1 MKTKTI
7 TRFSALAAAV
17 MLGGCSSFGFG
28 SKSDDSND
36 LPTRIEKKTDYK
48 QAYQDYVELGA
59 KYVQMGR
66 YDLAEPKLKRAI

>member
-36 LPTRIEKKTDYK
+36 LPTRIEKKTD
-48 QAYQDYVELGA
+48 
-59 KYVQMGR
+59 
-66 YDLAEPKLKRAI
+66 